1 MSRALPKVPPW
12 FATGWAIT
20 LEHTQMTLVPP
31 QSPKAGAT
39 HQRHPLFTPA
49 LAPHG
54 TAFDDS
60 RTFDLIQALTSA
72 QAHVCQ
78 WDVDYPRAAVAF
90 LEHIG
95 FSCIVLRWLHQSS
108 LVLAAWHLQPLRW
121 RCLCKQ
127 VPSPWATERSQCCCT
142 LQPKTSITSSLSF
155 LRHWISGRLGCR
167 ENGAVVSAAA
177 SPSSRR
183 CWHQAPVS
191 RPNRP
196 GDAACCPQ
204 R

>member
-20 LEHTQMTLVPP
+20 LEHPQMTLVPP
-31 QSPKAGAT
+31 LTEGRRDPSAASAFYPSP
-39 HQRHPLFTPA
+39 RS
-49 LAPHG
+49 HG

-95 FSCIVLRWLHQSS
+95 FSCIVLRWLHQNS

-127 VPSPWATERSQCCCT
+127 VPSPWATECSQCCCT
-142 LQPKTSITSSLSF
+142 FQAKTSITSSLSF
-155 LRHWISGRLGCR
+155 PRHWIPGRLGCR
-167 ENGAVVSAAA
+167 ENGTAASAAA
-177 SPSSRR
+177 SPKSRR
-183 CWHQAPVS
+183 CWHQAPLS

-196 GDAACCPQ
+196 GDAVCCPQ
-204 R
+204 T